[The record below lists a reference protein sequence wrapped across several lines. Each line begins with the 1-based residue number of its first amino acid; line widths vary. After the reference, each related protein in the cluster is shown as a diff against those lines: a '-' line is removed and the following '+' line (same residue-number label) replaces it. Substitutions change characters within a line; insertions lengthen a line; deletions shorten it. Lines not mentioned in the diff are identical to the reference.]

1 MILRRVNI
9 FVIVLSLAICAVGW
23 AEEEATDTTAA
34 AAEKPA
40 EPKVKGLDMV
50 TDVVG
55 DVGNKAVALV
65 SGNLSVEMEPGK
77 DKTMNKNDYTY
88 NALGQRVPKKTAT
101 KTGGALH
108 N

>member
-1 MILRRVNI
+1 MLKYIKI
-9 FVIVLSLAICAVGW
+9 SIVAMSLMVCAAGW
-23 AEEEATDTTAA
+23 AADETTTAD
-34 AAEKPA
+34 KPA

-55 DVGNKAVALV
+55 DVGNKAIALV

-77 DKTMNKNDYTY
+77 DKTINKNDYTY
-88 NALGQRVPKKTAT
+88 NALGQRVPKTTAT

>member
-1 MILRRVNI
+1 MTILRCVMI
-9 FVIVLSLAICAVGW
+9 SIVVLSLAVCGIGW
-23 AEEEATDTTAA
+23 SADETTTAD
-34 AAEKPA
+34 KPA
-40 EPKVKGLDMV
+40 EPKVKGLDMI

-65 SGNLSVEMEPGK
+65 SGNLSVEMEPAS
-77 DKTMNKNDYTY
+77 DKKINKSDYTY